1 MEIKIK
7 VVMKNNEAIDLT
19 VPIND
24 TWLYDTQKQ
33 VIIETMDKVI
43 DMMLIANSTEQTDE
57 CE

>member
-7 VVMKNNEAIDLT
+7 VVMPNNKAIDLT
-19 VPIND
+19 VPISD
-24 TWLYDTQKQ
+24 TWMYADQKQ

-57 CE
+57 